1 MNNTNAYESRIKFAS
16 RELNAIEKIKMKDLA
31 ATLSLDDELKNV
43 EGNRILITPD
53 LLLEI
58 DIHNPKSKGGSDDY
72 TVFVIVDGETGVRYR
87 TSSESFKNAIL
98 DIWCELNEAGVALS
112 EIKLLAFRKPSKNFA
127 GKDFLTCTI
136 A

>member
-1 MNNTNAYESRIKFAS
+1 MNNNNAYESHIKFAS
-16 RELNAIEKIKMKDLA
+16 RDLNPIEKIKMKDLA
-31 ATLSLDDELKNV
+31 STLSLDDELKNA
-43 EGNRILITPD
+43 EGNKLLISPD

-58 DIHNPKSKGGSDDY
+58 EIHNPKAKGGSEDY
-72 TVFVIVDGETGVRYR
+72 TVFVVVDGETGVRYR
-87 TSSESFKNAIL
+87 TSSESFKVAIS
-98 DIWCELNEAGVALS
+98 DIWRELTEAGVAPT